1 MRDKLK
7 SALLAKGKLNSET
20 YALTVA
26 TMPEPTAYSDSD
38 IKAACY
44 YMRIPDDEMASRIT
58 AVSKVSGLS
67 LGHVQ
72 RMAML
77 DALSATGD
85 VGIQLLGEIALHDG
99 IGYMAY
105 MGRESWKIHQEWL
118 KDENAVKAHL
128 SDLKRLLG

>member
-1 MRDKLK
+1 
-7 SALLAKGKLNSET
+7 
-20 YALTVA
+20 
-26 TMPEPTAYSDSD
+26 
-38 IKAACY
+38 
-44 YMRIPDDEMASRIT
+44 MRIPDDEMASRIT
-58 AVSKVSGLS
+58 AVSKASGLS

-77 DALSATGD
+77 DALSAIGD
-85 VGIQLLGEIALHDG
+85 VGIQLLGDIALHDG

-105 MGRESWKIHQEWL
+105 MGRESWKLHQAWL